1 MGMTITNG
9 LTIAGGVRFF
19 TPVGSINTT
28 GNGGRIY
35 TPASTNFYLGTS
47 SWTMEGWFNATAK
60 TRSNPILISN
70 GNFGSNKWQ
79 INDRNGAS
87 TKFDFSSNDL
97 GFTLSSTTTPVNG
110 TWYYI
115 AVVRSVTT
123 FRFYVNGVNE
133 ASTVVSGSLDGATSS
148 AQTVYLAGDQGQ
160 LAQTSWNGLMTSV
173 KITIGTA
180 IYPSGTTFTPPRTPN
195 TSQSGTQLLL
205 NPIGNAPFKDSSP
218 NNWTMNQTIV
228 SGQPSW
234 SATNPLTSQ
243 S

>member
-1 MGMTITNG
+1 MGMTITGG
-9 LTIAGGVRFF
+9 LTTTGGMRFF
-19 TPVGSINTT
+19 TPVGSIQTT

-35 TPASTNFYLGTS
+35 TPSSTNFYLGSS
-47 SWTMEGWFNATAK
+47 SWTMEGWFNPTAK
-60 TRSNPILISN
+60 TRTNPILISN
-70 GNFGSNKWQ
+70 GNFGGGKWQ

-133 ASTVVSGSLDGATSS
+133 ASTVVSGAIDGATSS

-160 LAQTSWNGLMTSV
+160 LSQTNWNGLMSSV

-180 IYPSGTTFTPPRTPN
+180 IYPSGTTFTPPRIPN
-195 TSQSGTQLLL
+195 TAQAGTQLLL
-205 NPIGNAPFKDSSP
+205 NPIGNDPFRDSSV
-218 NNWTMNQTIV
+218 NNWVMNVTTV
-228 SGQPSW
+228 SAIPAW